1 MDIETKKYLL
11 VRNELETK
19 TLKKVDELIEKIKA
33 LPENVKD
40 RAEDIQRLIVVNDE
54 LDDLLLNW
62 SDSGFGIRAFDQAFG
77 FDDLEDD

>member
-62 SDSGFGIRAFDQAFG
+62 SDSGFGIRTFDQAFG

>member
-19 TLKKVDELIEKIKA
+19 TLKKIDELIEKVKA

-40 RAEDIQRLIVVNDE
+40 RAEDIQRLIVIDDE

-62 SDSGFGIRAFDQAFG
+62 SDSGFGTRSFDQGFG